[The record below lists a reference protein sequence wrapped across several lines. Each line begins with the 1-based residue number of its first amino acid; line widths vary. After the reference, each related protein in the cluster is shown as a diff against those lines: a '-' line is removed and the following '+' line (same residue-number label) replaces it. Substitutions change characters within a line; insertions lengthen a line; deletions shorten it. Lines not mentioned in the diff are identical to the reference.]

1 MSSVSFAHGP
11 AIVLA
16 ATVLAAC
23 GGSRPTPQNPAPAA
37 PEQTV
42 AQFLAA
48 ANAADLERMASL
60 WGDRRGP
67 SNLTNTIPPD
77 QRQTRL
83 TIMQRLLASDEHRV
97 LRESNEPTGAR
108 LLQVELVRGT
118 RRFTVPFTLVP
129 ARTGG
134 WLINAIGLDAA
145 MPPTRP

>member
-1 MSSVSFAHGP
+1 MISVSFAHGP

-16 ATVLAAC
+16 AAVLAAC
-23 GGSRPTPQNPAPAA
+23 GGPRPTTQNPAPSA

-67 SNLTNTIPPD
+67 SNVTNTIPPE

-83 TIMQRLLASDEHRV
+83 TIMQRLLGSDEHRV
-97 LRESNEPTGAR
+97 LRESNEPEGAR

-134 WLINAIGLDAA
+134 WLINQIGLDAA
-145 MPPTRP
+145 MPPTQP